1 MKLIQIG
8 KTFKLSLFADDT
20 ILYIENPEDT
30 TRKLE
35 ELINEL
41 GKVSEYK
48 INIQKL
54 LTFLYTN
61 SKNQKEKFKK

>member
-1 MKLIQIG
+1 M
-8 KTFKLSLFADDT
+8 T
-20 ILYIENPEDT
+20 LYPENSKES